1 MSTIGALTVT
11 FADWAK
17 RHDDGG
23 KTSMIIELLAMTN
36 EILDDMIVIEANE
49 LTGHTT
55 TVRTGLPEA
64 TWRLLNYGVPRGKS
78 TTAKIT
84 DGMGMLE
91 TWSVMD
97 KALADLNGNTAAFRL
112 SEDLAFLEGMSQQM
126 STQVFYGNKAVNPER
141 FTGLSPRY
149 NTTST
154 AVAQS
159 AENVIDMGGEN
170 MTNTSMWLVTWG
182 ERTCHGI
189 FPKGGNSGFKQRDF
203 GDATPLRDDAGNEYV
218 GYRTHF
224 KWDNGLSLR
233 DWRYVVRIC
242 NIDVTELAGMAPP
255 DLIKAMI
262 RAGHRL
268 PTQPPAVGTEQSIG
282 AKGTNQLGA
291 MMGRQAFYANRTI
304 RTWLDIQALNK
315 ANVLLKFDEWDGKP
329 ITRFRGIPIRTCDA
343 LLNTE
348 DAVV

>member
-1 MSTIGALTVT
+1 MATIGALALT

-17 RHDDGG
+17 RHDDDG
-23 KTSMIIELLAMTN
+23 KTSMIIELLSMTN
-36 EILDDMIVIEANE
+36 EILDDMLVVEANDI
-49 LTGHTT
+49 TGHTT
-55 TVRTGLPEA
+55 TVRTGIPQA
-64 TWRLLNYGVPRGKS
+64 TWRLLNYGVPRAKS

-97 KALADLNGNTAAFRL
+97 KSLADLNGNSASFRL

-126 STQVFYGNKAVNPER
+126 STQVFYGNRATNPER

-149 NTTST
+149 NTVST
-154 AVAQS
+154 ATANS
-159 AENVIDMGGEN
+159 ANNVIDMGGAGA
-170 MTNTSMWLVTWG
+170 TNTSMWLVTWG

-189 FPKGGNSGFKQRDF
+189 FPKGGKSGFQSRDF
-203 GDATPLRDDAGNEYV
+203 GDAVPLTDGAGNEYV

-224 KWDNGLSLR
+224 KWDNGLTLR

-242 NIDVTELAGMAPP
+242 NIDVTTLGGLAPP

-268 PTQPPAVGTEQSIG
+268 PTQPPALGTEQTSD
-282 AKGTNQLGA
+282 APKNALTA

-304 RTWLDIQALNK
+304 RTWLDIQALNET
-315 ANVLLKFDEWDGKP
+315 NVLLKFDEWDGKP
-329 ITRFRGIPIRTCDA
+329 ITRFRGVPIRTCDA

-348 DAVV
+348 SAVV